1 MIILFVGLMF
11 SLVWADAPQDR
22 DFSTVTA
29 VGVTLNYRVIDDGL
43 NLDCQLIAA
52 TTGWVAV
59 GFAPTVQMQNA
70 NFIIGYH
77 QSGNTFIRDDY
88 GTSTTTHASDTS
100 LGGMN
105 NIIVSSS
112 SEVAGVTQLNFK
124 IPLNSGDPYDRI
136 LVIGN
141 TYNIILARGFNGGD
155 SFTSSHAARAGAQ
168 ITIPQITSVQ
178 DEVLPIPDF
187 PINSFPN
194 PFSSET
200 RITLQFKSDAV
211 LSADIYNIR
220 GQLVKS
226 YPNLQLKQGENQLV
240 WDGRDNR
247 GKALPDG
254 IYFFSAE
261 TSGQQRTHRL
271 LLLRK

>member
-1 MIILFVGLMF
+1 MVIVLAWGFA
-11 SLVWADAPQDR
+11 WANAPKDR

-29 VGVTLNYRVIDDGL
+29 VGVTLNFRVIDDGL

-59 GFAPTVQMQNA
+59 GFAPTNQMQNA

-77 QSGNTFIRDDY
+77 QSGSTFIRDDY
-88 GTSTTTHASDTS
+88 GTSTTTHASDIS
-100 LGGMN
+100 LGGTN
-105 NIIVSSS
+105 DIIVSSS
-112 SEVAGVTQLNFK
+112 TEVGGVTQLNFK

-187 PINSFPN
+187 SINSFPN

-200 RITLQFKSDAV
+200 RIALQLKSEAV
-211 LSADIYNIR
+211 LRAHIYNLR
-220 GQLVKS
+220 GQLIKS
-226 YPNLQLKQGENQLV
+226 YPSLQLGQGENLLV
-240 WDGRDNR
+240 WDGNDNR

-254 IYFFSAE
+254 IYFFSANV
-261 TSGQQRTHRL
+261 SGQVHTHRL